1 MMFPRVI
8 AALAA
13 LALVI
18 VSCAQPAAD
27 APAGSQVVA
36 EMADYKITLNVSSV
50 KAGSI
55 KIGVRN
61 LGTME
66 HNFQVIKNDRAGGKG
81 PTDNASAKAREDRKV
96 GGIGSIAVGKFASVT
111 LELAPG
117 KSVFIC

>member
-13 LALVI
+13 LALVV

-66 HNFQVIKNDRAGGKG
+66 HNFEVIKTDLAPEKL
-81 PTDNASAKAREDRKV
+81 PTDNASAKAREDGKV
-96 GGIGSIAVGKFASVT
+96 GEIASIAVGKSASVT
-111 LELAPG
+111 LDLAPG
-117 KSVFIC
+117 K